1 MKVFTETPSAAAPSS
16 SRDLRPFAQAQA
28 DASRLLVAL
37 ARRRGRR
44 TGSVLDIGQ
53 VDVVAGHP
61 DVHAPVGQRGRE
73 LGGGVGEEIEHAT
86 GHRAAE
92 HVGDPLGHLGHR
104 VVPELA
110 DGDHVRT
117 QPVDH
122 Q

>member
-16 SRDLRPFAQAQA
+16 MPGLEALAEAQG

-37 ARRRGRR
+37 PRRSRSR
-44 TGSVLDIGQ
+44 TRSVLDIGQ
-53 VDVVAGHP
+53 VHVVAGHP
-61 DVHAPVGQRGRE
+61 DVHAPVGQRGRQ
-73 LGGGVGEEIEHAT
+73 LGGGVGEDVEDAP

-92 HVGDPLGHLGHR
+92 HVGDPLGHLGDR
-104 VVPELA
+104 LVAQLP
-110 DGDHVRT
+110 DGDHVGT